1 MAKSFNMA
9 QLKEF
14 LDIHENF
21 YKQNHKL
28 GTSI

>member
-1 MAKSFNMA
+1 MAKSFTMA

-21 YKQNHKL
+21 YKQNQL
-28 GTSI
+28 GISI